1 MNDLEKAQA
10 LLDSN
15 LASREIAK
23 RVNLQLILVKRYRGE
38 DGKTPNSLDT
48 NSWRNVNKLARLYD
62 EINDTPKKSDSNVRA
77 VSNRQRSYQNYQ
89 DVTTELEIDE
99 DEIEIIV
106 DGEPLFFNA
115 GDQYGKLTIHVFK
128 SIKRY
133 LSINPE
139 NMHQDKVIEG
149 KKIDIPSIELKI
161 TGKYQ
166 IFTHDLNKIDWFGQ
180 EVDSYGDIYLIK
192 IK

>member
-10 LLDSN
+10 LLDSS
-15 LASREIAK
+15 LESYEVAK
-23 RVNLQLILVKRYRGE
+23 RADMQLNIVRRYRGE
-38 DGKTPNSLDT
+38 DKKAPSNLE
-48 NSWRNVNKLARLYD
+48 NVSWRNVNKLARLYD
-62 EINDTPKKSDSNVRA
+62 KINGVDVRGSEYVKVSD
-77 VSNRQRSYQNYQ
+77 NRKRSYQNYQ
-89 DVTTELEIDE
+89 DATTELEIDE

>member
-77 VSNRQRSYQNYQ
+77 VSNRQKSYKNYQ
-89 DVTTELEIDE
+89 DSVTKLEIDE
-99 DEIEIIV
+99 DDIEIIV